1 MRALWQGVTADFGTS
16 NITVK
21 NNYIVDS
28 VKRGIWFL
36 GTTDSV
42 ATHNFVEN
50 SGADG
55 IKLLRSPIQLTD
67 KTARVGDGS
76 SLEFS
81 QSNRRKMFQR
91 VSRLRLRK
99 MTLKLLMLPVRRS
112 IKIYAGSSFS
122 ALIR

>member
-28 VKRGIWFL
+28 VKRGIWLL

-67 KTARVGDGS
+67 KTARVGGGS
-76 SLEFS
+76 SLGFS
-81 QSNRRKMFQR
+81 QSNQRKMFPK
-91 VSRLRLRK
+91 VTRLLLSK
-99 MTLKLLMLPVRRS
+99 IALKLLMLPVRRS
-112 IKIYAGSSFS
+112 IKIYAGSSFN